1 MKYSNTGVWTS
12 RNLWAPHAG
21 RVKIELLVH
30 LSRSPWLDWPINL
43 WEDAYN
49 YLHPVSL
56 SSTTVVRHRPFLP
69 LKLIVILHNSGEGKN
84 VQNSTSLPMLSSLES
99 VFEQFLMESNIFN
112 SQAGLEITHFS
123 SLFLVR
129 NFQFDNVFN
138 NFCNN
143 SEVACLVTFDH
154 FCTHFWQ
161 RFTTQPLDEHWYWC
175 SGNAVN
181 TYSPWRQR
189 SSLGWAD

>member
-1 MKYSNTGVWTS
+1 MSVWWRHVFTFRES
-12 RNLWAPHAG
+12 IRDSPLECIWGQPSCVRSWSTLILEFELPANLWTPHAG

-129 NFQFDNVFN
+129 NFQFD
-138 NFCNN
+138 
-143 SEVACLVTFDH
+143 
-154 FCTHFWQ
+154 
-161 RFTTQPLDEHWYWC
+161 
-175 SGNAVN
+175 
-181 TYSPWRQR
+181 
-189 SSLGWAD
+189 